1 MITDGQR
8 LALAQKVDVDIL
20 ADVLRSCA
28 KQFSSLVGETEFDTL
43 VNTITFEAQS
53 QLIQSALYT
62 LSELK
67 KGNIHE

>member
-8 LALAQKVDVDIL
+8 LALAQKVDINVMDDI
-20 ADVLRSCA
+20 LRSCA
-28 KQFSSLVGETEFDTL
+28 KQFTTLVGETEFDTL

-53 QLIQSALYT
+53 QLIQSLKYT

-67 KGNIHE
+67 KGNTHE